1 MIKLLTLI
9 VVALAIIAIVRLV
22 RVLELVNALNDE
34 KEEITEADNKFNSWM
49 MLIFGFVGMFLA
61 AYLTYHYQYLLLPV
75 SATKHG
81 VITDHLLSVS
91 FYIIGIVFFITNILL
106 FFYAFKYRHRKQNK
120 AFFYP
125 VNHRLEFIWTIIPT
139 IVLGAL
145 IIYGLK
151 VWNNIT
157 KPAPKGAMEI
167 EVYGKQFDWTVRY
180 SGGDNTLGH

>member
-34 KEEITEADNKFNSWM
+34 KEEINEADNKFNSWM
-49 MLIFGFVGMFLA
+49 MLIFGGVGMFLA
-61 AYLTYHYQYLLLPV
+61 AYLTYDYQRLLLPV

-81 VITDHLLSVS
+81 VITDQLLSVS
-91 FYIIGIVFFITNILL
+91 FIVIGVVFFITNILL
-106 FFYAFKYRHRKQNK
+106 FYFSFRYRHRVKNK
-120 AFFYP
+120 ALFYP

-145 IIYGLK
+145 IIYGLN
-151 VWNNIT
+151 VW
-157 KPAPKGAMEI
+157 
-167 EVYGKQFDWTVRY
+167 
-180 SGGDNTLGH
+180 